1 MATHLNMEERERIAQ
16 MWFASY
22 SQQQM
27 AQVLKRHPSTISR
40 ELRRNRDT
48 LAGYLASRAQ
58 QRAEARRRWRPWVR
72 KMQRPEL
79 NQFVRRGL
87 EQRWSPD
94 QIAGRSRR
102 EFRHDRR
109 QQVSRQTIYD
119 WIHGNRRRQHWESRL
134 RRRGKVKRP
143 NELRGQIPNQ
153 VRIDGRPAIV
163 DRRTRFGD
171 WEGDTMIGRRQQGV
185 VLTLVERKSGYLM
198 AAQAAD
204 RRATPI
210 RRKIERR
217 LALWPAPLR
226 RTMTFDNGKEFSEHE
241 LLARRTGLAVYF
253 SHPYCSWERGTIE
266 NTNGLLR
273 QYLPRSMNFLTVAP
287 ATVRRAVHSLNH
299 RPRRRLDYRTPHE
312 VLHRAQSISIET

>member
-1 MATHLNMEERERIAQ
+1 
-16 MWFASY
+16 
-22 SQQQM
+22 
-27 AQVLKRHPSTISR
+27 
-40 ELRRNRDT
+40 
-48 LAGYLASRAQ
+48 
-58 QRAEARRRWRPWVR
+58 
-72 KMQRPEL
+72 
-79 NQFVRRGL
+79 
-87 EQRWSPD
+87 
-94 QIAGRSRR
+94 
-102 EFRHDRR
+102 
-109 QQVSRQTIYD
+109 
-119 WIHGNRRRQHWESRL
+119 
-134 RRRGKVKRP
+134 
-143 NELRGQIPNQ
+143 
-153 VRIDGRPAIV
+153 
-163 DRRTRFGD
+163 
-171 WEGDTMIGRRQQGV
+171 
-185 VLTLVERKSGYLM
+185 

-241 LLARRTGLAVYF
+241 LLARHTGLAVYF

-312 VLHRAQSISIET
+312 VLHRAHSIAIET